1 MSSQFDEEWKTR
13 ALAALSEI
21 APALLA
27 EEARLKKI
35 IRDYGRTSQ
44 AGEVRA
50 VMRQMRSSFDLDAF
64 IDAPALDGVL
74 RSPSPSPPP
83 PRLRKKQRQ
92 QYRQQQQQQQQ
103 QQRRRRRRLLPLFWC
118 PVPYATAT
126 PPFIFPALPSPPA
139 PSLPPAV
146 PSLQQTS
153 TIATAAAADDD
164 DAPAPTRR
172 RAPAPAKRKAVA
184 VEKANA
190 SDGPTAPKRQ
200 RQEETVRDAPL
211 KKPIT
216 EAIRGQATLP
226 NSTTVLSNR
235 NKESKALQWRFV
247 CDVKNCDVHRSTPG
261 DFHAHMKNKHQR
273 TNGFSIKR
281 ACPPAELYWIAE
293 DEAGKVYSGEIFQ
306 LDKSRK

>member
-27 EEARLKKI
+27 EEARLQKI
-35 IRDYGRTSQ
+35 ISDYGRTSQ

-50 VMRQMRSSFDLDAF
+50 VMRQMRSYFDLDAF
-64 IDAPALDGVL
+64 VDAPALDGVL

-83 PRLRKKQRQ
+83 PSPAAKEAAA
-92 QYRQQQQQQQQ
+92 
-103 QQRRRRRRLLPLFWC
+103 
-118 PVPYATAT
+118 ATAT
-126 PPFIFPALPSPPA
+126 
-139 PSLPPAV
+139 
-146 PSLQQTS
+146 T
-153 TIATAAAADDD
+153 TTAAAA
-164 DAPAPTRR
+164 APAPTRR
-172 RAPAPAKRKAVA
+172 RAPALAKRKAVA

-200 RQEETVRDAPL
+200 RREEAVRDAPL

-235 NKESKALQWRFV
+235 NKESKTLQWRFV

-306 LDKSRK
+306 LDKSKK